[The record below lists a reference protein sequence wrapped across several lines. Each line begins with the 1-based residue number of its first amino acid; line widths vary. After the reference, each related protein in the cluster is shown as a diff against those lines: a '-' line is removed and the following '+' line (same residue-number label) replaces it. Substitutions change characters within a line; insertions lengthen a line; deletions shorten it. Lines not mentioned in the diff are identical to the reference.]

1 MKFLITLTAA
11 LMALSLSQPAFAQ
24 DVSASKAA
32 KKQQAE
38 AQFIVLDVYK
48 DGKIDLPN
56 WLKSGRTA
64 KDFKRA
70 DKNKDNVVDKQEFIV
85 AQAFCC

>member
-1 MKFLITLTAA
+1 MKFLTTLTAA
-11 LMALSLSQPAFAQ
+11 LMALSLSQPAFAANQ
-24 DVSASKAA
+24 TASKAA

-38 AQFIVLDVYK
+38 TQFIVLDVYK
-48 DGKIDLPN
+48 DGKIDIAT

-70 DKNKDNVVDKQEFIV
+70 DKNKDGVIDKQEFIV